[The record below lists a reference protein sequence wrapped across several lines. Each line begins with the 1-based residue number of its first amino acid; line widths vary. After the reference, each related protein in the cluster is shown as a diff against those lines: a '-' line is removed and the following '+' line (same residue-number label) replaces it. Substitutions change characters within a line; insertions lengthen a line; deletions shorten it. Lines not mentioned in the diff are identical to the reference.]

1 MAQVE
6 EPKIYFSR
14 EQYEYLNKVFS
25 EVVGT
30 PDVTTEV
37 LRHRQGQRSVIYFIK
52 DKVR

>member
-1 MAQVE
+1 MTKVE

-30 PDVTTEV
+30 PSTTNEE
-37 LRHRQGQRSVIYFIK
+37 LRHNAGKRSVVYFIK
-52 DKVR
+52 DRVR